1 MTMKL
6 CLLRTEE
13 ESVGLAIK
21 RSLVYFSVLLK
32 EQTEEQM
39 NNEKNKA
46 IEKKTGLERE
56 RREAI
61 DEV

>member
-1 MTMKL
+1 M
-6 CLLRTEE
+6 
-13 ESVGLAIK
+13 
-21 RSLVYFSVLLK
+21 LLK

-46 IEKKTGLERE
+46 VEKKTGLERE